1 MNTDVLNMN
10 RFGRYLESDIK
21 NAIARYGVSL
31 LVMATMSL
39 TAYLLAGFFTLIVGE
54 GWHSLGLVGR
64 AAVMGITFL
73 VLVISAPAKIY
84 GFVTDKKDGSD
95 FLMLPASTLEK
106 TLSMIIV
113 CCIMLPF
120 VFFAVYFSLDQ
131 IVCLLDRGCG
141 QSLIGAFIENRA
153 NFMESFNSL
162 NTISSNVLPDMKA
175 ITSGW
180 MYIDDT
186 IEYFLIFLL
195 GAIVF
200 KTSKP
205 AKTIGTLII
214 ISIVLSMIFTP
225 IATHGVIERFKDAA
239 YNNMTGEE
247 ILQSFP
253 FLSWAIK
260 HAVLLDTITDTVVNL
275 GLSIAIYFRLKKIT
289 H

>member
-10 RFGRYLESDIK
+10 RFGRYLVSDIK

-54 GWHSLGLVGR
+54 GWHSLGMVGR
-64 AAVMGITFL
+64 AAVLGITFL

-95 FLMLPASTLEK
+95 FLMVPASTLEK

-120 VFFAVYFSLDQ
+120 VFFAVYLSLDQ
-131 IVCLLDRGCG
+131 IICLLDRGCG

-153 NFMESFNSL
+153 NFMETFNSL
-162 NTISSNVLPDMKA
+162 NTVSSNVLPDMEA
-175 ITSGW
+175 VTSWW

-247 ILQSFP
+247 ILQAFP
-253 FLSWAIK
+253 FFSWAIK
-260 HAVLLDTITDTVVNL
+260 HAVLLDTISDTVVNL